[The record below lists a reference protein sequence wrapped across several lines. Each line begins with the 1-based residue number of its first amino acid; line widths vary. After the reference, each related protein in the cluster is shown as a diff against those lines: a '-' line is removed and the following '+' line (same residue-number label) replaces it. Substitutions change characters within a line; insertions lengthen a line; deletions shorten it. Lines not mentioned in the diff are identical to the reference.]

1 MTVNDELLLGGT
13 ASLSSVTLI
22 ATGTSAASPGCT
34 VDFLFLVGLD
44 LAAPL
49 EVDLEEEEEVF
60 GSRVSDFFSSSSH
73 ITTIKRKIAILRLEF
88 SLLIPAKNTGAI
100 IL

>member
-1 MTVNDELLLGGT
+1 MTANDELLLRGT

-22 ATGTSAASPGCT
+22 ATGTSAASSGCC

-44 LAAPL
+44 LATPL
-49 EVDLEEEEEVF
+49 QDDFDEEADVIECK
-60 GSRVSDFFSSSSH
+60 VSAFLSSSSH

-88 SLLIPAKNTGAI
+88 SLPIPAKNTGAI
-100 IL
+100 ML